1 MTEFIFTLLI
11 DIINFFKLNLFQKMK
26 SIINV
31 NLYAKLDNSHNSF
44 YYVIVTLQF
53 GELVLVILNG

>member
-1 MTEFIFTLLI
+1 
-11 DIINFFKLNLFQKMK
+11 MK

-44 YYVIVTLQF
+44 YYVIYVIGTLQF
-53 GELVLVILNG
+53 GEGVYRYRLNG

>member
-1 MTEFIFTLLI
+1 
-11 DIINFFKLNLFQKMK
+11 MK

-44 YYVIVTLQF
+44 FYALVTLQF
-53 GELVLVILNG
+53 GELVLVIIKRMTPHGVNWLFCDFNKNHRI

>member
-1 MTEFIFTLLI
+1 
-11 DIINFFKLNLFQKMK
+11 MK